1 MNPVQTLHDFTLT
14 LLRDPAAL
22 AAFGQDPQSAL
33 AAAGLGDISA
43 ADVRE
48 VLSLV
53 LDYVPAGSPAAL
65 GQVPAAGDLTGAA
78 VDGPQGAIDQL
89 HALTASLGL
98 PAVGEPSLPSAGD
111 LPSVPGAGELQ
122 NSEIQNGELQ
132 NAAASAAALAQQP
145 GSVFGLGGDLSHGLD
160 AAPVARA
167 AGAVG
172 QVQHAVGEVGAAAPA
187 TPASPGAVDAAQAAG
202 HLTDAGGGVAGHG
215 SDLAG
220 TATQN
225 VGSLSGALSAQG
237 VNHVADAATHQ
248 VQALTHTAPDWGS
261 ESSQH
266 GADAGVGAVHD
277 TVSQVPDVAHQGP
290 GSDLH
295 AGAETSHS
303 GELHLSF

>member
-1 MNPVQTLHDFTLT
+1 MDPVQTLHDFTLT
-14 LLRDPAAL
+14 LLDDPAAL

-48 VLSLV
+48 VLPLV
-53 LDYVPAGSPAAL
+53 LDYVPAGGPAAF
-65 GQVPAAGDLTGAA
+65 GQVPAAGDPTDA
-78 VDGPQGAIDQL
+78 VADGPQGAIDQL

-111 LPSVPGAGELQ
+111 LPSVPGAGEIQ
-122 NSEIQNGELQ
+122 NSEIQNGEMQ

-167 AGAVG
+167 AGAAG
-172 QVQHAVGEVGAAAPA
+172 QVQHAASEVGAA
-187 TPASPGAVDAAQAAG
+187 TPASTSAVDAAQVAG

-220 TATQN
+220 TVTQN

-261 ESSQH
+261 ESPQH

-277 TVSQVPDVAHQGP
+277 TVSQVSDGAHQGP

>member
-14 LLRDPAAL
+14 LLHDPAAL

-48 VLSLV
+48 VLPLV
-53 LDYVPAGSPAAL
+53 LDSVPAGGPAAL
-65 GQVPAAGDLTGAA
+65 GQVPAGDLTGAVA
-78 VDGPQGAIDQL
+78 DRPQGAIDQL

-98 PAVGEPSLPSAGD
+98 PAAGEPSLPSAGD
-111 LPSVPGAGELQ
+111 LPSVPGAGEMQ
-122 NSEIQNGELQ
+122 NSEIQNGEMQ

-172 QVQHAVGEVGAAAPA
+172 QVQHAAGEVGAAAPA
-187 TPASPGAVDAAQAAG
+187 TPAAPGAVDAA

-220 TATQN
+220 TVTQN

-261 ESSQH
+261 ESPQH